1 MKGELLCIPCT
12 VRTALDIAVKATEDK
27 ELQSK
32 LVYETMKWLVETPD
46 VLNETPAM
54 LHTHVQRLAEKI
66 TGATDPFKDLK
77 KASNEIAL
85 RVVPVL
91 EKKCVQLKFADA
103 FRLAVLGTICGN
115 AIDFEV
121 EEHRFSMDELESSLL
136 LCLNGDLVIDDTVK
150 LNEALSKSKKVVYLL
165 DNAGEIVFDKFFM
178 RIITS
183 HFSVNV
189 YAAVKN
195 GPILNDT
202 TMEDAEQ
209 VRLEEVAEVI
219 TTGNDHI
226 GVNLDESSED
236 FREHLR
242 TADLII
248 AKGQGNYESLTEVE
262 HLFPKPIAYILKAK
276 CSLVADKLGI
286 PRNGNVVKIIS

>member
-1 MKGELLCIPCT
+1 LKGELLCLPCT
-12 VRTALDIAVKATEDK
+12 VRTALDIAVKATRDK
-27 ELQSK
+27 RLQSK
-32 LVYETMKWLVETPD
+32 LVYETMKWLADDPE
-46 VLNETPAM
+46 VLNYTPAM

-66 TGATDPFKDLK
+66 TGNPDPFKDLK

-91 EKKCVQLKFADA
+91 EKKCAQLKFTDA
-103 FRLAVLGTICGN
+103 FKLAVLGTICGN

-136 LCLNGDLVIDDTVK
+136 LCLNGDFIIDDTLK
-150 LNEALSKSKKVVYLL
+150 LKKILSKSKKVIYLL
-165 DNAGEIVFDKFFM
+165 DNAGEIVFDKFF
-178 RIITS
+178 IKTITS
-183 HFSVNV
+183 RFSVNV

-195 GPILNDT
+195 GPILNDAT
-202 TMEDAEQ
+202 IEDAKQ
-209 VRLEEVAEVI
+209 IGLEEVAKVI

-226 GVNLDESSED
+226 GVNLDESSEE
-236 FREHLR
+236 FLEHLR

-248 AKGQGNYESLTEVE
+248 AKGQGNYESLTEFE

-276 CSLVADKLGI
+276 CSLVANKLSI
-286 PRNGNVVKIIS
+286 PRNGNVVKIIN